1 MNHSAK
7 KVCFTVGSGFKV
19 GMFIISFGLSIIALA
34 YIILALEAARR
45 VPGTALMAV
54 LYETAWALG
63 WMSAAIGTLV
73 IALSLKKVT
82 IGSERNSRNS
92 EHILTQEPE

>member
-34 YIILALEAARR
+34 YIVLALQAASQT
-45 VPGTALMAV
+45 PNTPLWAV
-54 LYETAWALG
+54 LYETAWAVG
-63 WMSAAIGTLV
+63 WMFTAIGVLG
-73 IALSLKKVT
+73 IAVSLKKAT
-82 IGSERNSRNS
+82 IGSDRNN
-92 EHILTQEPE
+92 EHVPTQEPE